1 MWGSQQTDQDQVQ
14 KPKFIGDKAA
24 TQQLLLMA
32 KAGDAQITG
41 QREINQPLAMD
52 NQLEA
57 VNEDFL
63 NLVMEKITTGEIN
76 LYETQTL
83 MNKDIYQKLTENEQ
97 DQIDIYAVN
106 MLSTIRRIKDL
117 CAAEQKYTYQM
128 QNLLEEFRLRKEAT
142 EKTFGDVFII

>member
-1 MWGSQQTDQDQVQ
+1 MWGSQSQNDQVQ

-32 KAGDAQITG
+32 KAGDSAIQG
-41 QREINQPLAMD
+41 QMEINKPLKMD
-52 NQLEA
+52 NPLEQ

-63 NLVMEKITTGEIN
+63 NLVMEKVDQKQID
-76 LYETQTL
+76 LYGPQTL
-83 MNKDIYQKLTENEQ
+83 LNQEIYQKLTENEQ

-106 MLSTIRRIKDL
+106 MLSTIRRMRDL
-117 CAAEQKYTYQM
+117 CSAEQKYTYQM
-128 QNLLEEFRLRKEAT
+128 QNLIEEFRLRKEAT